1 MRQRWFSP
9 RALLLHI
16 AVVVVATGC
25 VIAGWWQL
33 GRARSGNVLSYAY
46 AVEWPAFA
54 VVALVGWWQLIH
66 WHDRPRV
73 APDDEEQRAAEQLP
87 RWRQRRVEQET
98 PELRAYNDYLRELAE
113 SGARKTWRTK
123 RGD

>member
-87 RWRQRRVEQET
+87 RWRQRRGAPAGPGLSGPTRQL
-98 PELRAYNDYLRELAE
+98 PELAARG
-113 SGARKTWRTK
+113 GA
-123 RGD
+123 